1 MLNTRDAGGADGL
14 EKKWV
19 SDLAPLTWEDCIAV
33 HCNTLPTCV
42 GSVVS
47 IFVFFHAM
55 SSRETRCPEKGAFR
69 GGSAPKLPGR
79 FPWTR
84 RALELP
90 SHAHESMPQTGTGLW

>member
-1 MLNTRDAGGADGL
+1 MLNTQDTGGAEGL

-47 IFVFFHAM
+47 IFVFFHAT
-55 SSRETRCPEKGAFR
+55 SSRETRCPKKGAFR
-69 GGSAPKLPGR
+69 EWVSSKAPRQVPLD
-79 FPWTR
+79 
-84 RALELP
+84 
-90 SHAHESMPQTGTGLW
+90 